1 MALRTPHKDLVYDSW
16 TPENKD
22 AKHPEYIYGDPYGS
36 TDDSSRFL
44 YDGDYLK
51 ISNIALGY
59 TLPQKWT
66 SKIAIQKLRIYISA
80 DNLYTFRAKNFYGYT
95 SETYSDGMIS
105 WQYPATKTFTG
116 GVQIT
121 F

>member
-1 MALRTPHKDLVYDSW
+1 M
-16 TPENKD
+16 EN
-22 AKHPEYIYGDPYGS
+22 
-36 TDDSSRFL
+36 
-44 YDGDYLK
+44 GDYLK

-66 SKIAIQKLRIYISA
+66 SKIAIQKLRIYVSA